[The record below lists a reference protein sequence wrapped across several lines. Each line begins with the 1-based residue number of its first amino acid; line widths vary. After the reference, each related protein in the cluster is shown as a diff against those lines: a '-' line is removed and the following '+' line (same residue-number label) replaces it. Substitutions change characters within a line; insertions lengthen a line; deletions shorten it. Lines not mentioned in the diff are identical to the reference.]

1 MERKKIEDLSYKYFL
16 ASLSD
21 ELSAAKLCRL
31 SAIAGSAREVYH
43 MTEKQLRQAVFLTDI
58 DRAKILKRRED
69 WDPGEKEE
77 ELHQKGIHLITRE
90 DEAYPEDLREI
101 AQSPYGIFYK
111 GRITDPCKPAVA
123 IVGARMCSEYGREVA
138 GQVAMQLAAA
148 GVQVISGMAKGVDSA
163 GHFGALR
170 GNGTTFAVLGCGVD
184 ICYPPGNRILYEKI
198 EAAGGILSEY
208 PPGTPPV
215 PMRFPMRNRI
225 ISGLCQIVIVA
236 EAREKSG
243 SLITADYAL
252 EQGKDIYAVP
262 GRMTDVPSAGC
273 NRLIK
278 QGAGILLS
286 VEDFL
291 DDLGI
296 TMEKRS
302 RQHTFSKNL
311 LEKEESLVYSVLDL
325 QPKNIE
331 EIRQKTK
338 LTVTE
343 VMQSLILLQKQ
354 GMIREVFKN
363 CYIRT

>member
-1 MERKKIEDLSYKYFL
+1 MEELSYKYFL

-21 ELSAAKLCRL
+21 ELSAEKLCQL
-31 SAIAGSAREVYH
+31 SAVAGSAREVYH
-43 MTEKQLRQAVFLTDI
+43 MTEGQLKQIAFFTD
-58 DRAKILKRRED
+58 AETEKLLARRKG
-69 WDPGEKEE
+69 WDLERKEA
-77 ELHQKGIHLITRE
+77 ELHQKGICLVTRE

-111 GRITDPCKPAVA
+111 GRMTDPTKPTVA
-123 IVGARMCSEYGREVA
+123 IVGARMCSEYGREAA
-138 GQVAMQLAAA
+138 GQAAMQLAAA
-148 GVQVISGMAKGVDSA
+148 GVQVVSGMAKGIDSA

-170 GNGTTFAVLGCGVD
+170 GGGTTFAVLGCGVD
-184 ICYPPGNRILYEKI
+184 ICYPPGSRILYEKI

-208 PPGTPPV
+208 PPGTPPI

-225 ISGLCQIVIVA
+225 ISGLSRIVIVA

-278 QGAGILLS
+278 QGAGIFLS

-291 DDLGI
+291 RDLGI
-296 TMEKRS
+296 VMGKRGG
-302 RQHTFSKNL
+302 QDIFSKNL
-311 LEKEESLVYSVLDL
+311 LEKEETLVYSVLDL

-338 LTVTE
+338 LAVTA
-343 VMQSLILLQKQ
+343 VMQSLITLQKK
-354 GMIREVFKN
+354 GMVREVFKN
-363 CYIRT
+363 SYIRKNR